1 MKNNKP
7 LCITFAG
14 AVGSSKTPIA
24 NFLSCKLKM
33 PVYNNDAVRTE
44 VIEDFGFLDEKI
56 HRERLEQRLGDIIK
70 NQTSFICD
78 ASQDREWTAFKS
90 KLSEYG
96 YDWFIISLDLSKEKL
111 VELYTRKNYNDS
123 LPRLDQMIAEHNKF
137 LQEYGEDINISIK
150 DNDFKDRLQLSYS
163 AVSDFAR

>member
-44 VIEDFGFLDEKI
+44 VIEDFGFLDERI

-70 NQTSFICD
+70 SQASFICD
-78 ASQDREWTAFKS
+78 ASQDREWPAFKS

-96 YDWFIISLDLSKEKL
+96 YNWFIISLDLSKEKL

-123 LPRLDQMIAEHNKF
+123 LPRMDQMIAEHNKF

-163 AVSDFAR
+163 AISDFTR